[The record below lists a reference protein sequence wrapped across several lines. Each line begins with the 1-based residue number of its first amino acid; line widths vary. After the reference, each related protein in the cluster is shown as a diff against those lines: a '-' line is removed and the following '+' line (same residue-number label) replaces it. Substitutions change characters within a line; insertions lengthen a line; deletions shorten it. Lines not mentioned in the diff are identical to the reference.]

1 MTSQKSL
8 KNNVNAN
15 DFKRSLVGSILFP
28 AIAFFVLFVFVT
40 APVIQYVTS
49 ESYLVAKEHN
59 EQTMFLAPGS
69 TFSYMFDLLPVGM
82 LACGMLTALKS
93 FGFLLSKKQVNVF

>member
-28 AIAFFVLFVFVT
+28 VIAFIVLFVFVT

-49 ESYLVAKEHN
+49 GINMNDFCWSCKFCREDS
-59 EQTMFLAPGS
+59 
-69 TFSYMFDLLPVGM
+69 
-82 LACGMLTALKS
+82 
-93 FGFLLSKKQVNVF
+93 LS